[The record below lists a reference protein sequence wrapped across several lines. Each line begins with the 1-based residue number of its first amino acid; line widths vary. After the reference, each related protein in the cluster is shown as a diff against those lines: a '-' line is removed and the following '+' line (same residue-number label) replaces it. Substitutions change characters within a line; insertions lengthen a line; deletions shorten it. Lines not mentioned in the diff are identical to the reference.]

1 MKIKF
6 NTIYRIVLLAMLF
19 SALEPTGFI
28 GTIVHTLCGAVRMG
42 GFYLSIALIFYLFF
56 SGKTKRMTEVLL
68 FSFVIMFALSTL
80 FYSKTI
86 NDTCAY
92 FVRNTIVVI
101 VSLKFL
107 YMIDPYK
114 ACRDVGI
121 MLTVFLIFDAM
132 TFFLPGLG
140 VSGSDSNIITC
151 FLGTK
156 TTITYYMMP
165 TLMFDYVYLKI
176 CRQHEKK
183 LALIILVT
191 AVLATVAY
199 LVQIMISTALI
210 SLALSIILMVL
221 TERNSVIVTKLAK
234 LGPPI
239 ASAVSALIVA
249 GSSLPIFTY
258 FITEVLHES
267 ADLDGRGPLWE
278 MALSYIRVNPIFGY
292 GLSTGVYLSSWQEK
306 NESAHNLFLGIILH
320 AGVVGFLVFAGII
333 VYLCVVNIKTRG
345 INHMMC
351 CFLVGML
358 TIILVEG
365 IAEDFI
371 NNTVTFCAFSIM
383 GNARLFIPAEER
395 IKQLANVKEKRTRVL
410 PARCQE

>member
-6 NTIYRIVLLAMLF
+6 NTVYRIILLAMLF

-28 GTIVHTLCGAVRMG
+28 GTIVHTLCGAVRMT
-42 GFYLSIALIFYLFF
+42 GFYISIALLFFLFF

-68 FSFVIMFALSTL
+68 ASFVFMFALSTL
-80 FYSKTI
+80 IFSGTI
-86 NDTCAY
+86 NDNCAY
-92 FVRNTIVVI
+92 FLRNTIVVI

-107 YMIDPYK
+107 YTINPYK

-121 MLTVFLIFDAM
+121 MLTVFLILDAM
-132 TFFLPGLG
+132 TWVIPGLG
-140 VSGSDSNIITC
+140 TEEGSSIKC

-165 TLMFDYVYLKI
+165 TLMIDYVYLKI
-176 CRQHEKK
+176 CRQREKK

-199 LVQIMISTALI
+199 LAQMMISTALI
-210 SLALSIILMVL
+210 SLVLSVVLMVL
-221 TERNSVIVTKLAK
+221 TERKSVIVKKLAK
-234 LGPPI
+234 LGPSL
-239 ASAVSALIVA
+239 ASLISVLIVA
-249 GSSLPIFTY
+249 GSSLSIFTY

-278 MALSYIRVNPIFGY
+278 MAFEYIQRRPILGY
-292 GLSTGVYLSSWQEK
+292 GMSTGIYLSAWQEK
-306 NESAHNLFLGIILH
+306 NESAHNLFVGILLHTGII
-320 AGVVGFLVFAGII
+320 GIGIFACII
-333 VYLCVVNIKTRG
+333 IYLCVVNIKTRG
-345 INHMMC
+345 VNHMLC
-351 CFLVGML
+351 CFLVGTL

-371 NNTVTFCAFSIM
+371 NNTVTFCAFSLL
-383 GNARLFIPAEER
+383 GNARFFIPAEER
-395 IKQLANVKEKRTRVL
+395 IKQAASETADQKDVL
-410 PARCQE
+410 PVRCRE